1 VTAETRPKRSDAR
14 RNEQSLLDAAAA
26 VFVRAGVEA
35 PVREIAREAGVGT
48 GTIYRHFPARADL
61 VVAVFQHQVDSLAEA
76 GDSED
81 SSLRDWIL
89 QFADFLV
96 TKHGL
101 ADAMASDRAGF
112 ERLHAEF
119 VVRLEPVCERLLR
132 TEVEAKRIRNDVR
145 PLELMRAVG
154 NLCIG
159 AEGDDSYDARRMIDV
174 LLAGLDVSRSRGANA
189 PRWQ

>member
-1 VTAETRPKRSDAR
+1 MPSETNRSTGRSDAR
-14 RNEQSLLDAAAA
+14 RNRQSLLDAAAA
-26 VFVRAGVEA
+26 VFVRVGVDA

-48 GTIYRHFPARADL
+48 GTIYRHFPTRADL
-61 VVAVFQHQVDSLAEA
+61 VVAVFEFQVDALAEIDEHTRLH
-76 GDSED
+76 G
-81 SSLRDWIL
+81 WML

-119 VVRLEPVCERLLR
+119 VVRLEPVCARLLR
-132 TEVEAKRIRNDVR
+132 LEVDAGRMRDDVR

-159 AEGDDSYDARRMIDV
+159 AETDDGYDARRMIEV
-174 LLAGLDVSRSRGANA
+174 LLAGMTLRG
-189 PRWQ
+189 RRR

>member
-1 VTAETRPKRSDAR
+1 MTAAARPKRSDAR
-14 RNEQSLLDAAAA
+14 RNEQSLLDAAGA
-26 VFVRAGVEA
+26 VFIRAGIDA

-48 GTIYRHFPARADL
+48 GTIYRHFPTRADL
-61 VVAVFQHQVDSLAEA
+61 VVAVFKHQVDALAAA
-76 GDSED
+76 GDSID

-132 TEVEAKRIRNDVR
+132 VEVDAKRMRNDVR

-159 AEGDDSYDARRMIDV
+159 AESDDGYDARRMIGV
-174 LLAGLDVSRSRGANA
+174 LLAGLEVSRSNGAD
-189 PRWQ
+189 PTR

>member
-1 VTAETRPKRSDAR
+1 M
-14 RNEQSLLDAAAA
+14 
-26 VFVRAGVEA
+26 
-35 PVREIAREAGVGT
+35 
-48 GTIYRHFPARADL
+48 
-61 VVAVFQHQVDSLAEA
+61 FQHQVDSLAEA

-132 TEVEAKRIRNDVR
+132 TE
-145 PLELMRAVG
+145 LMRAVG

>member
-1 VTAETRPKRSDAR
+1 
-14 RNEQSLLDAAAA
+14 
-26 VFVRAGVEA
+26 
-35 PVREIAREAGVGT
+35 
-48 GTIYRHFPARADL
+48 
-61 VVAVFQHQVDSLAEA
+61 
-76 GDSED
+76 
-81 SSLRDWIL
+81 
-89 QFADFLV
+89 
-96 TKHGL
+96 
-101 ADAMASDRAGF
+101 MASDRAGF

-119 VVRLEPVCERLLR
+119 VGRLEPVCERLLR

>member
-1 VTAETRPKRSDAR
+1 MPATARPKRSDAV

-26 VFVRAGVEA
+26 VFVRSGVDA

-61 VVAVFQHQVDSLAEA
+61 VVAVFQHQVDSLAAA
-76 GDSED
+76 GDD
-81 SSLRDWIL
+81 AVLRDWIL

-101 ADAMASDRAGF
+101 ADAMASDRSGF
-112 ERLHAEF
+112 ERLHTEF
-119 VVRLEPVCERLLR
+119 VVRLEPVCARLLDA
-132 TEVEAKRIRNDVR
+132 EVHAGRVRDDVR

-159 AEGDDSYDARRMIDV
+159 AEGDDGYDARRMIEV
-174 LLAGLDVSRSRGANA
+174 LLAGMTSLDRG
-189 PRWQ
+189 